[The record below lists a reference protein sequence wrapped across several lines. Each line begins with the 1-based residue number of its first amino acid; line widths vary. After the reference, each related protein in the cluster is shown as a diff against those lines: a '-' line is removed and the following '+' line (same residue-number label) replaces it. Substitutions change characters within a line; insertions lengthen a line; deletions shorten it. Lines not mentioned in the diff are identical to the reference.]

1 MTDIRVIQRDPS
13 TGKLSF
19 SMTARPQ
26 TISGLDKLVQV
37 FALALYNSPGRDVL
51 DPNNGGG
58 LEDLIGQ
65 HNYSRD
71 ELSVLMD
78 EVYRILDK
86 VATEVKKSQEG
97 LINEDLNAMLNTYR
111 ITDFKE
117 EELGRISLKIRLVSM
132 AGKAVDITV

>member
-1 MTDIRVIQRDPS
+1 MKDIRVIQRDPK

-19 SMTARPQ
+19 GVTARPQ
-26 TISGLDKLVQV
+26 TVSGLDKLVQV

-51 DPNNGGG
+51 EPNKGGG

-65 HNYSRD
+65 YNYSKS

-86 VATEVKKSQEG
+86 VASEVKQAQQG
-97 LINEDLNAMLNTYR
+97 LINEDPNAMLNTYR
-111 ITDFKE
+111 ITDLKE
-117 EELGRISLKIRLVSM
+117 EEMGRVSLNIRLVSM
-132 AGKAVDITV
+132 AGKSVDITV

>member
-1 MTDIRVIQRDPS
+1 
-13 TGKLSF
+13 
-19 SMTARPQ
+19 MTARPQ